1 MTIRPRRKS
10 ACRLAL
16 PAAAILLTLGAGVQA
31 ASITPYAAWT
41 VEATDNV
48 DRVPAN
54 PRSDIVHHPVV
65 GFDVDHQGGNF
76 NANGTLRAEH
86 YRYTQTD
93 TESETYY
100 NASGAANW
108 LLWRQLLDWTLEDY
122 AAMRPIDRT
131 LPNSPA
137 NREQRNIFIT
147 GPSAHL
153 RLGAT
158 NQMDLRARY
167 GNFYYQRSDIDN
179 HRYYGSILLTHRVS
193 AITTVV
199 GEYSATDT
207 DFRSARYADYLRHDV
222 RLGLERRLRN
232 GMFTVD
238 AGYTKILE
246 QGAEDLDGNFF
257 ALVLDKDVSRTI
269 NLELVLRSELTD
281 TGLSELG
288 MGVVEVSP
296 QSNLSVADAFATT
309 SQDPLHDLFRQ
320 QRAELNVSRRMPDL
334 RLTAGTWWH
343 RERYRNLL
351 TRDVTETG
359 IHLGGDYV
367 IGRNTGLSLHAQ
379 YLQDRYPNLAASEIT
394 DRDLDVGVDLRYR
407 ITPTLNLTLGIS
419 QFRRSSDD
427 PLREYR
433 ERRGWVG
440 LVYQGQRPDRQTR
453 RRLRR

>member
-1 MTIRPRRKS
+1 MSRIGKS
-10 ACRLAL
+10 AVWLAW
-16 PAAAILLTLGAGVQA
+16 PAASALLLGSPGVRA

-41 VEATDNV
+41 IESTDNV

-76 NANGTLRAEH
+76 NASGTLRAEH

-100 NASGAANW
+100 NASGTANW
-108 LLWRQLLDWTLEDY
+108 QLWRQLLDWTLEDY

-153 RLGAT
+153 RLNPA
-158 NQMDLRARY
+158 NQLELRARY

-179 HRYYGSILLTHRVS
+179 HRYYGSVLLTHQVS

-199 GEYSATDT
+199 GEYSTTDT
-207 DFRSARYADYLRHDV
+207 DFRSALYADYLRHDV

-238 AGYTKILE
+238 AGYTRILE
-246 QGAEDLDGNFF
+246 QGADDLEGNFF
-257 ALVLDKDVSRTI
+257 GLVFDKDVSRTI
-269 NLELVLRSELTD
+269 NLEVVLRSELTD

-296 QSNLSVADAFATT
+296 RSNLSVADAFST
-309 SQDPLHDLFRQ
+309 SNQDPLHDLFRQ
-320 QRAELNVSRRMPDL
+320 QRAELNLSRRMPDL
-334 RLTAGTWWH
+334 RLNFGTWWH

-351 TRDVTETG
+351 ARNVTEIG
-359 IHLGGDYV
+359 VNVGGDYV
-367 IGRNTGLSLHAQ
+367 IGRNTGVSLHAQ
-379 YLQDRYPNLAASEIT
+379 YLEDLYPNLAVTEIR
-394 DRDLDVGVDLRYR
+394 DRDLDIGGDLRYR
-407 ITPTLNLTLGIS
+407 MSPSLNLALGVS

-433 ERRGWVG
+433 ELRAWVG
-440 LVYQGQRPDRQTR
+440 LVYQGQRPERQTR